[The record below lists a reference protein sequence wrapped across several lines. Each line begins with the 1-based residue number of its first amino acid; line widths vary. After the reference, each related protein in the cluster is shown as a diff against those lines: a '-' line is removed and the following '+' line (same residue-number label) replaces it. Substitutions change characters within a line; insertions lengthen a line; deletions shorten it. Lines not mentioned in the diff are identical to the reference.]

1 MLGVAERDLA
11 SDESGF
17 LGGLPVDLSDPAD
30 VAQDEVFPFGEPF
43 ELEVPLAIC
52 AARPD
57 DDALFIKVGQRHAA
71 FFGRTRD
78 FQARERGRRHQ
89 ADTEVAGDNFLALV
103 VDQRDIA
110 RERRGSRLSVGR
122 IGLGNSLGSQG
133 VSLESEGVSTL
144 PAARH
149 QGEYEQAESHEET
162 PGGRSGP

>member
-30 VAQDEVFPFGEPF
+30 MAQDEVFALGEPF
-43 ELEVPLAIC
+43 ELEVPLAIGPP
-52 AARPD
+52 RPD

-71 FFGRTRD
+71 LFGRTLD

-89 ADTEVAGDNFLALV
+89 ADTEVASDNLLALV

-110 RERRGSRLSVGR
+110 RERRGSGLSVGR

-133 VSLESEGVSTL
+133 VSLKPEGGPTL
-144 PAARH
+144 PSARH
-149 QGEYEQAESHEET
+149 QRKHEQAENNEET
-162 PGGRSGP
+162 RGGRSGP